1 MRFPT
6 SKSLSPA
13 DARTLAR
20 NIGLV
25 VLASVAVA
33 GCSSARFGEPVFTG
47 STNNQKQI
55 LSQSGSGSGS
65 SYGNPGAQSFTSN
78 VQRSQLPPPSGG
90 SGGYAQSTY
99 SPAPAYSQPQY
110 TAPQPASYPA
120 APKPSPPPTPYA
132 ATGMPTPLGRVTAP
146 AQAPQQQAYTAPQA
160 APAAQSNG
168 GPGGTYVVQSGDT
181 LWGIAHRH
189 GVSTDDLAAAN
200 GGSTIVKL
208 GTRINIPGGA
218 PAQVQVASID
228 PNQTIGTPTTLGAPP
243 RTLQEQAIDIPA
255 PSQQVAS
262 IAPQTPTAPV
272 QSASP
277 DPVQSAAVGG
287 FRWPVRGRII
297 SGFGKKPNGER
308 NDGINLAVPEG
319 TPVKAAEDGTVIY
332 SGNELKSY
340 GNLILI
346 RHADG
351 WVSAYAHNKELTV
364 NRGDQV
370 RRGEIVAM
378 SGMSG
383 GVTTPQV
390 HFELR
395 REATPVD
402 PISHL
407 SDG

>member
-1 MRFPT
+1 MRRGAILPRPAPDPQASFGAPPT
-6 SKSLSPA
+6 
-13 DARTLAR
+13 TL
-20 NIGLV
+20 
-25 VLASVAVA
+25 
-33 GCSSARFGEPVFTG
+33 
-47 STNNQKQI
+47 
-55 LSQSGSGSGS
+55 
-65 SYGNPGAQSFTSN
+65 GAQANRISGP
-78 VQRSQLPPPSGG
+78 QGGG
-90 SGGYAQSTY
+90 SA
-99 SPAPAYSQPQY
+99 
-110 TAPQPASYPA
+110 
-120 APKPSPPPTPYA
+120 
-132 ATGMPTPLGRVTAP
+132 
-146 AQAPQQQAYTAPQA
+146 
-160 APAAQSNG
+160 
-168 GPGGTYVVQSGDT
+168 GPGGTYVVQPGDT
-181 LWGIAHRH
+181 LWGVAYRH
-189 GVSTDDLAAAN
+189 GVSPDDLAAAN

-218 PAQVQVASID
+218 PSRVQVASID
-228 PNQTIGTPTTLGAPP
+228 PNQAIGMPGASLPMQQTMQQPT
-243 RTLQEQAIDIPA
+243 EQPMQQQVVDIPDEN
-255 PSQQVAS
+255 QQVAS
-262 IAPQTPTAPV
+262 IAPDAPTGPAP
-272 QSASP
+272 SMSP
-277 DPVQSAAVGG
+277 DPVQSAAIGG

-351 WVSAYAHNKELTV
+351 WVSAYAHNRELTV